1 MPSFDIVSE
10 LDMHEVSNAV
20 DQANREITNRFD
32 FKGTG
37 AKYEIV
43 EQMIVLTAQ
52 VDFQL
57 QQMLDVLR
65 GKLAKRQIDIAC
77 LEEREPV
84 ITGQQAKQ
92 EVLLRQGIDTA
103 LAKKMVKQV
112 KDAKLK
118 VQCAIQGEQL
128 RVTGKKRDDLQTVI
142 AMFKE
147 SDIGLPLQYKNFRD

>member
-103 LAKKMVKQV
+103 LAKRMVKQV

-147 SDIGLPLQYKNFRD
+147 SDIDLPLQYKNFRD

>member
-43 EQMIVLTAQ
+43 DQMIVLTAQ

-57 QQMLDVLR
+57 QQMLDVWR

-147 SDIGLPLQYKNFRD
+147 SDIDLPLQYKNFRD

>member
-37 AKYEIV
+37 AKFEIV
-43 EQMIVLTAQ
+43 EQTIVLTAQ

-57 QQMLDVLR
+57 KQMLDVLR
-65 GKLAKRQIDIAC
+65 GKLAKRQIDVAC

-92 EVLLRQGIDTA
+92 ELLLRQGIDTT

-118 VQCAIQGEQL
+118 VQCAIQGDQL

-142 AMFKE
+142 AMFKD
-147 SDIGLPLQYKNFRD
+147 SDIDLPLQYKNFRD

>member
-1 MPSFDIVSE
+1 M
-10 LDMHEVSNAV
+10 
-20 DQANREITNRFD
+20 
-32 FKGTG
+32 
-37 AKYEIV
+37 
-43 EQMIVLTAQ
+43 
-52 VDFQL
+52 
-57 QQMLDVLR
+57 
-65 GKLAKRQIDIAC
+65 
-77 LEEREPV
+77 

-147 SDIGLPLQYKNFRD
+147 SDIDLPLQYKNFRD